1 MTFKKNEYNMTT
13 VQVDLNHVNLMDSF
27 EWHRKIRKVVSMM
40 LIQSIVD
47 VKKFWNLVVKL
58 KKQLKHERIVN
69 KARTTRTKE
78 HEGKI
83 STLASAQM

>member
-1 MTFKKNEYNMTT
+1 
-13 VQVDLNHVNLMDSF
+13 
-27 EWHRKIRKVVSMM
+27 M

-69 KARTTRTKE
+69 KSRIAKTKE
-78 HEGKI
+78 HEGNI
-83 STLASAQM
+83 ATLASAQMQWTL

>member
-1 MTFKKNEYNMTT
+1 
-13 VQVDLNHVNLMDSF
+13 
-27 EWHRKIRKVVSMM
+27 M

-83 STLASAQM
+83 ATLASAQMQWTL